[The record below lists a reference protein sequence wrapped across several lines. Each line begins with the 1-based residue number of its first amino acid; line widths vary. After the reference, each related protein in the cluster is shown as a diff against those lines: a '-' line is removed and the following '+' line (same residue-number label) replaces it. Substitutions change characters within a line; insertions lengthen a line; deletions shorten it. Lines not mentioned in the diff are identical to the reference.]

1 MSEKPDGPDATPLHE
16 LTSKLAEL
24 GKILDGTSQQVV
36 EYLVGRQSKTSPDD
50 EAGGG
55 GLLSEKLDAL
65 VEKIDKWAA
74 NGPRHGST
82 ADASPADAPS
92 EETLEAAVEPLRE
105 KIDRIGDG
113 IGQQLSALTEGIQRL
128 EGSVEGG
135 MRGLSELLRPCE
147 PEPEP
152 AGSGPASSGDW
163 QRIIFGPELAEHPEL
178 EFQRQ
183 QLLTGLM
190 EGDPGACSLIGQ
202 LLVFRSAL
210 TEKMPPLLK
219 EIGEAYYRW
228 QPKSGPGAVKMEE
241 VLAAWLQETVQEA
254 GIANTIELVHPGER
268 FDSARHAA
276 VSRGVEVTE
285 VHGWIVLRDNGR
297 VYMKASVS
305 AK

>member
-1 MSEKPDGPDATPLHE
+1 MSDKPDGPDATPLHE

-36 EYLVGRQSKTSPDD
+36 EYLVGRQSKTAEGD

-74 NGPRHGST
+74 NRPA
-82 ADASPADAPS
+82 ADESPAEAPS
-92 EETLEAAVEPLRE
+92 DETLKAVVEPLRE

-113 IGQQLSALTEGIQRL
+113 IGQQLSALNEEIQRL

-135 MRGLSELLRPCE
+135 MRGLSELLRPSE

-152 AGSGPASSGDW
+152 ASSGPASSGDW
-163 QRIIFGPELAEHPEL
+163 QRIIFGPELAEHQEL

-190 EGDPGACSLIGQ
+190 EGDPGACSLIGL

-228 QPKSGPGAVKMEE
+228 QPKSRPGAAKMEE
-241 VLAAWLQETVQEA
+241 VLAAWLQETVQDA

-297 VYMKASVS
+297 VYTKASVS